1 MLYKSTKNFLL
12 TAFALIVLIPCSI
25 VVLGTFKTDAEIYS
39 TPLALPKSWTLDNFR
54 TLFDSGGLITPFKN
68 SVIVSVSSVFITLL
82 LASMAAYAIARS
94 VTISG
99 KVLFFLFTLGLA
111 IPGQVNI
118 IPIYVLFVK
127 LHLNNSLIGL
137 VLVNIALTLPIS
149 IFILSAFFK
158 DLSKEMFE
166 AASIDGA
173 GHWRIFR
180 SVALPLCRPAM
191 GATGIFL
198 CVICWNDLLYPLML
212 ISELSKK
219 TLPLILIDYRGEYFS
234 SFSMLFTA
242 IFVASIP
249 MVIMYLFFQRS
260 FIAGITA
267 GAVKG

>member
-12 TAFALIVLIPCSI
+12 TAFAFIVLIPCSI

-39 TPLALPKSWTLDNFR
+39 TPLALPKNWTLDNFR

-68 SVIVSVSSVFITLL
+68 SVIVAVFSVFITLI

-94 VTISG
+94 MTISG

-149 IFILSAFFK
+149 IYCTSTM
-158 DLSKEMFE
+158 SP
-166 AASIDGA
+166 GN
-173 GHWRIFR
+173 GCNGY
-180 SVALPLCRPAM
+180 LPLCY
-191 GATGIFL
+191 
-198 CVICWNDLLYPLML
+198 LL
-212 ISELSKK
+212 E
-219 TLPLILIDYRGEYFS
+219 
-234 SFSMLFTA
+234 
-242 IFVASIP
+242 
-249 MVIMYLFFQRS
+249 
-260 FIAGITA
+260 
-267 GAVKG
+267 

>member
-12 TAFALIVLIPCSI
+12 TAFAFIVLIPCSI
-25 VVLGTFKTDAEIYS
+25 VVLGSFKTDGEIYS
-39 TPLALPKSWTLDNFR
+39 TPLALPKTWTLDNFR
-54 TLFDSGGLITPFKN
+54 TLFDSGGLFIPFKN
-68 SVIVSVSSVFITLL
+68 SVIVSVFSVFFTLL

-94 VTISG
+94 ITISG

-127 LHLNNSLIGL
+127 LNLTNSLTGL

-158 DLSKEMFE
+158 DLSREMFE

-198 CVICWNDLLYPLML
+198 FVICWNDLLYPLC
-212 ISELSKK
+212 
-219 TLPLILIDYRGEYFS
+219 S
-234 SFSMLFTA
+234 SANLARKHFH
-242 IFVASIP
+242 
-249 MVIMYLFFQRS
+249 
-260 FIAGITA
+260 
-267 GAVKG
+267 

>member
-12 TAFALIVLIPCSI
+12 TAFAFIVLIPCSI

-39 TPLALPKSWTLDNFR
+39 TPLALPKTWTLNNFR

-68 SVIVSVSSVFITLL
+68 SVIVSMSSVFITLL

-158 DLSKEMFE
+158 IYLVRCLRPQALTVLAIGVF
-166 AASIDGA
+166 
-173 GHWRIFR
+173 
-180 SVALPLCRPAM
+180 SVQLPCRYVAQR
-191 GATGIFL
+191 
-198 CVICWNDLLYPLML
+198 WELL
-212 ISELSKK
+212 E
-219 TLPLILIDYRGEYFS
+219 S
-234 SFSMLFTA
+234 SCS
-242 IFVASIP
+242 
-249 MVIMYLFFQRS
+249 
-260 FIAGITA
+260 
-267 GAVKG
+267 